1 MWWIFT
7 VVAISFSIPT
17 LPLELQGKHVWVYLS
32 LLFIRALKRTAG
44 PLPYCCNYNNSSL
57 FVGDGLTF
65 LKSINTYSLDGT
77 PLPKSIN
84 SYSVSKNSYSL
95 SSTGKKK
102 GQISV
107 ALTQKKICWPPF
119 RIPTFQNV
127 PRCARRSSCQ
137 CVAQTAQ
144 PTTTSASWKMWVVSF
159 FNFQTTSTSMGS
171 ISKAL

>member
-1 MWWIFT
+1 MCWIFT
-7 VVAISFSIPT
+7 VVAISFSLPT
-17 LPLELQGKHVWVYLS
+17 LPLDLQAKHIWVHLS
-32 LLFIRALKRTAG
+32 LLFLLALKRTALS
-44 PLPYCCNYNNSSL
+44 PPYCCNYNNSSL

-107 ALTQKKICWPPF
+107 AMIWRKKLLRKRF
-119 RIPTFQNV
+119 ADFYYKIPTFQNV
-127 PRCARRSSCQ
+127 LRCVRRSTCQ
-137 CVAQTAQ
+137 CVAPTAQ
-144 PTTTSASWKMWVVSF
+144 PTTTSVSWKMWVVF
-159 FNFQTTSTSMGS
+159 FF
-171 ISKAL
+171 